1 MRNKHSI
8 QKVIFL
14 SSIMLVILLTS
25 SCNGRNAGGRLG
37 NAVER
42 ATERQKERFDSISRA
57 LRAAQQ
63 KAQQALNKR
72 KDSIEKANKSRQP
85 VW

>member
-42 ATERQKERFDSISRA
+42 AAERQKERLDSISRA
-57 LRAAQQ
+57 LRA

>member
-42 ATERQKERFDSISRA
+42 ATERQKERLDSISRV
-57 LRAAQQ
+57 LRA

>member
-8 QKVIFL
+8 QKVIIL
-14 SSIMLVILLTS
+14 SSIMLAVLLTS
-25 SCNGRNAGGRLG
+25 SCNGRNAGSRLG

-42 ATERQKERFDSISRA
+42 AAERQNERIDSISRV
-57 LRAAQQ
+57 AQQ

>member
-42 ATERQKERFDSISRA
+42 ATERQKERLDSRSRA
-57 LRAAQQ
+57 FRAKVQQ
-63 KAQQALNKR
+63 LLNKR

>member
-42 ATERQKERFDSISRA
+42 ATERQKERLDSISRA
-57 LRAAQQ
+57 LRA